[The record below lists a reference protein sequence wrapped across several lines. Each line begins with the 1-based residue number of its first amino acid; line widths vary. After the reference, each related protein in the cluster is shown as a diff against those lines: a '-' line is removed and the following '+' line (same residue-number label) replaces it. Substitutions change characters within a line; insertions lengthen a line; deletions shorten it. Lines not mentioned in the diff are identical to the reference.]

1 MPEKDFSHIDS
12 SGKPK
17 MVDISEKSVTYREA
31 VASAIVELPFD
42 FREYESNNDINS
54 PKGPVF
60 QTAIIAGTQA
70 VKNTSLL
77 IPFCHTIAIEKC
89 KFTITP
95 SKGDP
100 HIINIT
106 CKVSTEGKTGV
117 EMEAITGAS
126 VAAITIYDM
135 CKALSH
141 DIKIKEVKL
150 MKKSGGKNDFIR
162 E

>member
-17 MVDISEKSVTYREA
+17 MVDISEKLTTYREA
-31 VASAIVELPFD
+31 EASATVELPFD
-42 FREYESNNDINS
+42 FREYESNDDIKS

-70 VKNTSLL
+70 VKNTSQL
-77 IPFCHTIAIEKC
+77 IPFCHPLAIEKC
-89 KFTITP
+89 KIIITP
-95 SKGDP
+95 SEEDP

-106 CKVSTEGKTGV
+106 CRVSTEGKTGV
-117 EMEAITGAS
+117 EMEAITGATI
-126 VAAITIYDM
+126 AAITIYDM

-141 DIKIKEVKL
+141 DIKIIEVKL
-150 MKKSGGKNDFIR
+150 MKKSGGKNDFNR